1 MDDNIEER
9 LRTGLRSSAETVSV
23 PDDLPARIERRI
35 TLRRR
40 QALTARVA
48 ATIMVLSLAGGALW
62 LNAND
67 TTDVFTGSP
76 PADPARWADWQP
88 PPAGETLPALTV
100 EADGIELA
108 RASEDS
114 GPIEPAPEGVIL
126 GPPRRSFQVFRQP
139 GAYAGPTAYVSTRQS
154 AGPSG
159 PGLPSETVEVDGHEA
174 TLSTYVPAVPRLS
187 WKLAGDIEVSAL
199 FWSMTTDEILEFANG
214 LEERPDGSGFDATAL
229 PQGIEEDPMESVPM
243 TTFANR
249 ELGFSAGN
257 DTVVEMHIDRS
268 DEAEFESFVED
279 RLETTDAVEQL
290 TVLDRPAVLIHYED
304 SDRWSLQ
311 WRHTTRDRVELDV
324 TGVDRASLDR
334 IIAGISEID
343 EATWQDLVAAHPYAG

>member
-1 MDDNIEER
+1 MDVNIEER

-48 ATIMVLSLAGGALW
+48 VTIMVLSLAGGALW

-67 TTDVFTGSP
+67 TTDVSTGSP
-76 PADPARWADWQP
+76 PADPTRWADWQP

-100 EADGIELA
+100 EADGIEVA
-108 RASEDS
+108 GASEDS

-126 GPPRRSFQVFRQP
+126 GPPWRSFQVFRQP

-154 AGPSG
+154 AGPSA
-159 PGLPSETVEVDGHEA
+159 PVLPSETVEVDGHDA

-249 ELGFSAGN
+249 ELGFRAGA
-257 DTVVEMHIDRS
+257 DTFIELHIDRS

-311 WRHTTRDRVELDV
+311 WRHTTRDHVELDV
-324 TGVDRASLDR
+324 TGADRASLDR